1 MRKQVLV
8 YSILD
13 QLILGKRF
21 GQKHRKT
28 IFRGMPVG
36 LLGTIYAKYFL
47 KYNVELVTQKIHQKY
62 YVRLIGIV

>member
-21 GQKHRKT
+21 GQKHRKI

-47 KYNVELVTQKIHQKY
+47 KYNVELVT
-62 YVRLIGIV
+62 